1 MKKSVILENIWKIYW
16 RDGIFLDSKE
26 FIFNKL
32 ILKWEFNWSLCE
44 NISENKF
51 LKYEITFFWVLECKI
66 VELDFF
72 EKFYSKEEYISSF
85 EEIIDSERVNFW
97 DKKLRHFLFYTYDY
111 VFEIICEKFETKT

>member
-85 EEIIDSERVNFW
+85 EEIIDSE
-97 DKKLRHFLFYTYDY
+97 KKI
-111 VFEIICEKFETKT
+111 FEIKN